1 MTTNND
7 EFLLSESGE
16 FSLFL
21 NTETGLVNIIDG
33 EQVIRLTMYL
43 GEWDDLCTQYYRDSN
58 Y

>member
-7 EFLLSESGE
+7 EFLYSKSGE
-16 FSLFL
+16 FSLFF
-21 NTETGLVNIIDG
+21 NPDTGLVNIIDG

-43 GEWDDLCTQYYRDSN
+43 NEWDALCTQYYRDSN